1 MDLKRINYLK
11 ITTKIIITFIV
22 VVLVSIISGY
32 FGYISLNRQSATIN
46 EIGDNILPGVH
57 SCLTLYQAETSVLC
71 AERGVLNEDLRD
83 TDVRNS
89 IYASID
95 DAFKRADASWKIYAP
110 LKKTPV
116 EDSLWNKFIPDWKS
130 WKDADNAVIQLQKK
144 IDGLFIQSKGKRNK
158 EIDDLIVQVN
168 GLSDIALK
176 KFDTAKKS
184 LKQLVVI
191 NESQAAEFNK
201 AALNSISTSRTFTL
215 GAIFLSILLVLSF
228 IPVLNRIIV
237 RPIKLLDKSVND
249 VINGDYHSLLETD
262 RKDEIGRL
270 THSFNQMISQIQN
283 EIATSKSFQ
292 QGINGAFFTA
302 DNDLKIKYINQAACD
317 MIDYSKSPEEIIDK
331 LYVKDVFLRDSLT
344 REALNGKYASGEK
357 VFITN
362 HKGEKIPVLI
372 SMGPIESSSGESM
385 GIFAFFNDLRKLEI
399 TQKEYL
405 NEQVAPIA
413 QAIRRVSEGD
423 FTAQVQIEEGS
434 DLYELGMNIN
444 RMILDLNTTIEK
456 VKEAIQATASA
467 AEQISSSSEE
477 MAAGAGEQTS
487 QITEIAGSVEQMT
500 RTILETA
507 KNITEVSGMSEKASQ
522 SAKIGSDK
530 TENTKDGMNKIV
542 QSSSETARIITSL
555 TGKTDQIGEIT
566 LVINDIADQTNLLAL
581 NAAIE
586 AARAGEQG
594 RGFAVVADEVRKL
607 AERTT
612 KATKEIAETIK
623 SIQKEVK
630 DADNSMNEANKSV
643 EEGMK
648 LTEEVDIV
656 LKDILTG
663 TRSVSDL
670 VNQVAATSEE
680 QSSTAEE
687 ISKNIENISSVTQQ
701 SAAGTSQIARAAEDL
716 TQLTFKLQELVGKF
730 KLSAENGYT
739 GSDKKIAYNK
749 KYDNRIAVTS

>member
-1 MDLKRINYLK
+1 MNFKRISDLK
-11 ITTKIIITFIV
+11 ITSKIIITFIV

-32 FGYISLNRQSATIN
+32 IGYISLNKQTDTIN
-46 EIGDNILPGVH
+46 EIGDNIIPSIH
-57 SCLTLYQAETSVLC
+57 ACLALYQAETSVLC

-83 TDVRNS
+83 MNVRNS
-89 IYASID
+89 IYASIN
-95 DAFKRADASWKIYAP
+95 DAFKRADDAWKVYAP

-116 EDSLWNKFIPDWKS
+116 EESLWNKFVPDWNT
-130 WKDADNAVIQLQKK
+130 WKAADSSVIQLQKK
-144 IDGLFIQSKGKRNK
+144 IDGLIVQNGGKRNK
-158 EIDDLIVQVN
+158 EIDALIVQVN
-168 GLSDIALK
+168 SLSDDALR
-176 KFDTAKKS
+176 KFDIAKKS

-191 NESQAAEFNK
+191 SENQAAEFNK
-201 AALNSISTSRTFTL
+201 SALSSIRTSRTFTL
-215 GAIFLSILLVLSF
+215 GAIFLSILLVLGF
-228 IPVLNRIIV
+228 IPILNRIIAI
-237 RPIKLLDKSVND
+237 PIKRLDKSAKD
-249 VINGDYHSLLETD
+249 IINGNYNTLMETD

-302 DNDLKIKYINQAACD
+302 DNDLKIKYINQTACD
-317 MIDYSKSPEEIIDK
+317 MLEYLKTPEEIIDK
-331 LYVKDVFLRDSLT
+331 LYIKDVFLQDSLI
-344 REALNGKYASGEK
+344 RDALQGKYANGEK

-362 HKGEKIPVLI
+362 YKGERIPVLI
-372 SMGPIESSSGESM
+372 SMGPIENSEGESM
-385 GIFAFFNDLRKLEI
+385 GIFAFFNDLRNLEI

-405 NEQVAPIA
+405 KEQIAPIA
-413 QAIRRVSEGD
+413 QAIKRVSEGD
-423 FTAQVQIEEGS
+423 FTAQVQIDSAS
-434 DLYELGMNIN
+434 DLYELGVNIN
-444 RMILDLNTTIEK
+444 KMVLDLNTTLEK

-487 QITEIAGSVEQMT
+487 QITEIASSVEQMT

-507 KNITEVSGMSEKASQ
+507 KNITEVSGMSDKASK

-530 TENTKDGMNKIV
+530 TENTKDGMNRIV

-630 DADNSMNEANKSV
+630 DADSSMNEANKSV
-643 EEGMK
+643 QEGMG

-680 QSSTAEE
+680 QSTTAEE

-730 KLSAENGYT
+730 KLSSENGNN
-739 GSDKKIAYNK
+739 GGDKIIGYKNK
-749 KYDNRIAVTS
+749 QENRMAVTT